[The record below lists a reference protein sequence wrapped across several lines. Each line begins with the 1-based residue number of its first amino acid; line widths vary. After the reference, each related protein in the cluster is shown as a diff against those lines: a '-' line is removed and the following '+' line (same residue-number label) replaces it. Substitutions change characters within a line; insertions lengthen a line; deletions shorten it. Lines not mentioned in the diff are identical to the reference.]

1 MPVMLKLVVP
11 TFVNVTVLA
20 PLVVPIATVP
30 KFKLAGESAT
40 TRPLFRLNVAI
51 TNLAAVMVTEQVPV
65 PTQAPL
71 QPAKVEPA
79 AAAAVR
85 ATTVPLRKLAAHV
98 VPQLMPV
105 GLVVTVPLPLPA
117 DTTERLKLAWVGV
130 SLNTTPQPIPQL
142 PEMPAVEAVP

>member
-30 KFKLAGESAT
+30 KLRLAGESAT
-40 TRPLFRLNVAI
+40 TGPLLRLNVAV
-51 TNLAAVMVTEQVPV
+51 TDLAAVIVTEQVPV

-85 ATTVPLRKLAAHV
+85 VTTVPLRKLAEHV
-98 VPQLMPV
+98 VPQLMPA
-105 GLVVTVPLPLPA
+105 GLLVT
-117 DTTERLKLAWVGV
+117 
-130 SLNTTPQPIPQL
+130 
-142 PEMPAVEAVP
+142 